1 MCVKP
6 GAIVKTSKKY
16 VILIGLFGIVIWLLP
31 LVLSSVE
38 LKSYIDG
45 ERRTV
50 YHQSHP
56 HTLTRDYSIA
66 GIVLSGIYIVP
77 SLLLILGALVDMNWL
92 MMPWLVIAMIY
103 MAGIYNKYKCVP
115 KIKMDSVTIYYS
127 KYFQGNLYIKVLF
140 HFRFYDND
148 SRYISTSDAFLECC
162 PILRTKTE

>member
-38 LKSYIDG
+38 LKSYMDG

-77 SLLLILGALVDMNWL
+77 SLLLILGALVDMNCL

-115 KIKMDSVTIYYS
+115 KIKMD
-127 KYFQGNLYIKVLF
+127 
-140 HFRFYDND
+140 
-148 SRYISTSDAFLECC
+148 
-162 PILRTKTE
+162 